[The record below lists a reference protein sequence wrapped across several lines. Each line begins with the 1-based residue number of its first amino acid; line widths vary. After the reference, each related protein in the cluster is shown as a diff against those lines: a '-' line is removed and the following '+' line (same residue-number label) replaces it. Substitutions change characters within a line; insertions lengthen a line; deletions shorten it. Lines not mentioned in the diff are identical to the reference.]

1 MRSDHGSSATATLIL
16 VGGVISVT
24 SLLLFFGTAFL
35 TLDAAQSVTDQ
46 AALEAADAATGRIP
60 GYPCNR
66 AERLASQNNFSLEKC
81 EVQGL
86 IARVTL
92 QVTVLRI
99 STQTRAKAG
108 PKNETRG
115 LTNSI
120 CRVS

>member
-1 MRSDHGSSATATLIL
+1 MRSDQGSSATATLIL

-24 SLLLFFGTAFL
+24 SLLLFFGTSFL
-35 TLDAAQSVTDQ
+35 TLDRAQSVTDQ
-46 AALEAADAATGRIP
+46 AALEAADAASGRIP

-92 QVTVLRI
+92 QVTVLGI

-108 PKNETRG
+108 PKNELR
-115 LTNSI
+115 
-120 CRVS
+120 

>member
-1 MRSDHGSSATATLIL
+1 MRNEHGSSAAATLIL

-35 TLDAAQSVTDQ
+35 TLERAQSVTDQ
-46 AALEAADAATGRIP
+46 AALEAADAASGRIP

-66 AERLASQNNFSLEKC
+66 AERLASKNKFSVEKC

-92 QVTVLRI
+92 QVTVLGFV
-99 STQTRAKAG
+99 TQTRAKAG
-108 PKNETRG
+108 PKNE
-115 LTNSI
+115 LP
-120 CRVS
+120 

>member
-1 MRSDHGSSATATLIL
+1 MRNEHGSSAAATLIL

-35 TLDAAQSVTDQ
+35 TLERAQSVTDQ
-46 AALEAADAATGRIP
+46 AALEAADAASGRIP

-66 AERLASQNNFSLEKC
+66 AERLARKNNFSLEKC

-92 QVTVLRI
+92 QVTVLGFV
-99 STQTRAKAG
+99 TQTRAKAG
-108 PKNETRG
+108 PKNE
-115 LTNSI
+115 LP
-120 CRVS
+120 